1 MKLNF
6 LVLTFLC
13 LLILGVSRRP
23 NFSNPEY
30 GIELLKLAKKMSF
43 DLYNDEKS
51 KTLNTKY
58 EGNPEEG
65 VAFVRQ
71 NCDKSIR
78 LGVDKMV
85 EKKTLIIGF
94 RGTKNMS
101 NILTD
106 LKFDPI
112 KWSLDNINALK
123 GIDDEV
129 KTDADIQIHR
139 GFLEAYC
146 TIKSEINALLEPTI
160 LNGVETVVFTG
171 HSLGGALASICALD
185 FRRMAGIAGNNNL
198 KYHLITF
205 GSPRVGNQIFAN
217 NINGMMD
224 VNMRVV
230 FEDDIVP
237 QVPDKPYVHPGDLVV
252 VKSNDD
258 VIITRRLDQDDS
270 SERYVDIDE
279 NEINTKS
286 VLLKSLEAGCIE
298 GAKYIT
304 SFFCTLPKDEKP
316 FLKKVTDHSKYKSIS
331 AETLESMYNIY
342 ANLTPNFNQM
352 KKKLRRRKN
361 RKLLRKR

>member
-1 MKLNF
+1 M
-6 LVLTFLC
+6 TE
-13 LLILGVSRRP
+13 IS
-23 NFSNPEY
+23 
-30 GIELLKLAKKMSF
+30 
-43 DLYNDEKS
+43 
-51 KTLNTKY
+51 TKD
-58 EGNPEEG
+58 NHD
-65 VAFVRQ
+65 FFIRQ
-71 NCDKSIR
+71 NCDRSIR
-78 LGVDKMV
+78 LGIGKVNRQ
-85 EKKTLIIGF
+85 TLVLSF
-94 RGTKNMS
+94 RGTKNLS
-101 NILTD
+101 NVLTD
-106 LKFDPI
+106 LNFAPI
-112 KWSLDNINALK
+112 KWDVAQ
-123 GIDDEV
+123 GIKTMEMEDEE
-129 KTDADIQIHR
+129 ANENDIKVHR

-146 TIKSEINALLEPTI
+146 SIQAAIQGLFMGNFM
-160 LNGVETVVFTG
+160 NGVETVIFTG

-258 VIITRRLDQDDS
+258 VVITRRLDEGDS